1 MQAPCHN
8 EPSAKSPQSDYST
21 GRITGKKFFDAEFF
35 AALLRKAV
43 NLLFIFARLCEAGR
57 GCAMTDDS
65 REEETPEKSRRAAAV
80 ALKKYGIE
88 EGALPKV
95 VAAGYGKLAEQIVEI
110 AFQNGVKVREDKDL
124 AQMLA
129 AIEIDSDIPSE
140 VLVAIAEILAYVYKA
155 NGTYQSSKNQHKDG
169 PEDDNRTDA

>member
-1 MQAPCHN
+1 MDIKDSDQDGAP
-8 EPSAKSPQSDYST
+8 D
-21 GRITGKKFFDAEFF
+21 
-35 AALLRKAV
+35 
-43 NLLFIFARLCEAGR
+43 
-57 GCAMTDDS
+57 
-65 REEETPEKSRRAAAV
+65 TPEKSRRAAAV

-129 AIEIDSDIPSE
+129 AIEIDSEIPTE
-140 VLVAIAEILAYVYKA
+140 ALVAIAEVLAYVYKA
-155 NGTYQSSKNQHKDG
+155 NGTYQSSKNNDASHQPKDDK
-169 PEDDNRTDA
+169 DD